1 MLTRFTRLARRLVPL
16 GIGMLAGAPAATAQI
31 SYQPAAVTGY
41 TADVIANGRGTVASS
56 TTNTVD
62 RGNASVRWCFAD
74 STFINPSGQRPTRAL
89 PPSGFFRS
97 RTTPGLT
104 YQMGPSNGNNSL
116 RIDGAGSG
124 TLTLTNPQSC
134 SEVLVLAT
142 EGNGTT
148 APKTFIITFT
158 DGSIQLFQNVVVPDW
173 FGNGATP
180 AIIVG
185 SRVNRPDDVIDNQ
198 PNDPTIYEVRLPLQV
213 SNYSKQVQSITVSK
227 SSTDPVLNVMGISLG
242 SDCLG
247 VPNGGSARASAPSVC
262 PGTAVA
268 LSLNGATTGA
278 SITYQWQVSTDGGTT
293 FTDIAGATAAT
304 YTARPTVT
312 SQYRARLTCRLQTG
326 TSAPVPVT
334 VQPNTATLS
343 YATPP
348 ATPTFCQQGTA
359 AVVTATPAGG
369 RFSATNGLVIDAVS
383 GQINLAASAL
393 GTYTVTY
400 TVTTP
405 CSATATTTITVAEPP
420 AALTYS
426 CAPFFKNGPNAEPA
440 FTPAAGSRFTATPAG
455 LAIDAT
461 TGVVDLT
468 ASAENTYTVTYTT
481 SNGCRIST
489 SLQVNKAVVYPNVI
503 TPNGD
508 GKNDALSIPMTNVT
522 DYSLQVFNR
531 WGKRLYNSRDASQG
545 WTAASSPAGVYYYL
559 LEFTTCAGRH
569 EKYKN
574 FVEVIK

>member
-16 GIGMLAGAPAATAQI
+16 SIGMLAAAPAATAQI

-41 TADVIANGRGTVASS
+41 NADVIANGRGPVAGS

-74 STFINPSGQRPTRAL
+74 SSFINPSGQRPTRAL
-89 PPSGFFRS
+89 PISGFFRS

-104 YQMGPSNGNNSL
+104 YQMALSTVNNSL

-124 TLTLTNPQSC
+124 TLTLVTPQSC

-142 EGNGTT
+142 EGNGST
-148 APKTFIITFT
+148 APKTFIVTFT
-158 DGSIQLFQNVVVPDW
+158 DGTIQPFLNVVVPDW

-198 PNDPTIYEVRLPLQV
+198 PNDPTIYEVRLPLLV
-213 SNYSKQVQSITVSK
+213 SNYGKQVQSVTVSK

-247 VPNGGSARASAPSVC
+247 VPNGGAARANVASVC
-262 PGTAVA
+262 PGSPVV
-268 LSLNGATTGA
+268 LSLSGATTSG
-278 SITYQWQVSTDGGTT
+278 SITYQWQASTDGGTT
-293 FTDIAGATAAT
+293 FTDISGATAAS
-304 YTARPTVT
+304 YTARPSVST
-312 SQYRARLTCRLQTG
+312 QYRARLTCRLQTG
-326 TSAPVPVT
+326 TSAPVAVT
-334 VQPNTATLS
+334 VLPNVATLT

-348 ATPTFCQQGTA
+348 AAPTFCQQGTA
-359 AVVTATPAGG
+359 AVVTATPVGG
-369 RFSATNGLVIDAVS
+369 RFSSTTGLVIDAVS

-393 GTYTVTY
+393 GTYSVTY
-400 TVTTP
+400 SVTTP
-405 CSATATTTITVAEPP
+405 CPTTASTTVTIAAPP
-420 AALTYS
+420 AALTYA
-426 CAPFFKNGPNAEPA
+426 CAPFYRNGPNAVPA
-440 FTPAAGSRFTATPAG
+440 FTPAPGAQFTATPAG
-455 LAIDAT
+455 LALDAT

-468 ASAENTYTVTYTT
+468 ASEERTYTVTYTT
-481 SNGCRIST
+481 SNGCRTTT

-503 TPNGD
+503 TPNAD
-508 GKNDALSIPMTNVT
+508 GQNDVLRIPMPNVT

-531 WGKRLYNSRDASQG
+531 WGKRLYASRDASQG
-545 WTAASSPAGVYYYL
+545 WTAASSPAGMYYYL
-559 LEFTTCAGRH
+559 LEFTTCTGRH

-574 FVEVIK
+574 TVEVIK